1 MESKE
6 PLDNQVE
13 ILVDKRDLVDE
24 QINSINE
31 SNETLEELE
40 KESNKQSSE
49 SLEKSEESLDDITKS
64 SISEHKTQNKK
75 LGKKLWLII
84 TSVFVSIALI
94 AGGIFA
100 VIKSKSN
107 NDNNIE
113 PQSYMVV
120 FKVDDSIYSFS
131 QVNAGEKISK
141 PTTDPVKEGYTFVGW
156 YNDETEWNFET
167 DIVTQNLILTAKFST
182 GFYNVTFKV
191 NDEIYETKKVECGKK
206 VEIPLYEKAGYTIKW
221 YNGEDEWNFENK
233 VTCDLVLTLNQ
244 EPIVYTAT
252 FKADGEVVEIR
263 TFTVEDTVIANIPQV
278 PSKSGYTGV
287 WESYTIKAENIT
299 INAIYTEEEPSD
311 SYVKIRTKQ
320 DLIDYASNVENYTV
334 NARLYS
340 DIDLGG
346 MEWTPIGDKTNKYQ
360 AEFDGNEFK
369 VTNFKITT
377 DRENNGLFGYTL
389 NALIIDLGLENFEI
403 NYNREYDT
411 FAGGLVGTAE
421 KSTITNCYVTGNI
434 TSKTT
439 IVDTSSSSGGLVG
452 YAFNFTTITN
462 SFATG
467 NVYSRTNSG
476 GLIGN
481 AFSNVV
487 VTNCY
492 ATGNITTKASG
503 YGYAGGL
510 IGYAGIVTVENSYST
525 GSVVVNSNVG
535 SYGGGFSG
543 NAQVA
548 TIKNC
553 YATGSVSCENSS
565 REINIGGFTGFASGN
580 TTITN
585 SYATGNVTASINY
598 ADYNTY
604 AGGFVGY
611 ANNNVKLECSYA
623 TGNVSSS
630 LSTYS
635 NYTDSYAGGFIGKY
649 EDTKITNC
657 YRYSGQVITSTKKIG
672 ANASSNGGICKEG
685 TSADMETIWAY
696 VENTWSD
703 EIWNFYIDKNPTLK
717 NIKAEEIKK
726 VTVTFKIGETTYD
739 TKEIILGQKV
749 SKPIYTKNGYTIKWY
764 NESSEWNFDNAVT
777 ADLVLTLYEEVIE
790 YTATF
795 KADGQIVT
803 TRTFT
808 VEDTEIA
815 NIPQVPSKAG
825 YTGAWE
831 SYTIKAENIV
841 VNAKY
846 TAIEYTATF
855 KADGEVVEIRTFTVE
870 DTEIANIPQVP
881 NKAGYT
887 GAWESYTI
895 KAENIVV
902 NSKYTAIEYTATFK
916 ADGVVVETR
925 TFTVEDTEIADVPQ
939 VPSKAGYTGVWENY
953 TIKAENITINAIYTE
968 DEIDDGYVKIR
979 TKQDLIDYASNTNN
993 YTVNARLYEDI
1004 DLGGMEWTPIG
1015 DSLSNA
1021 YKAIFDGNGYKI
1033 TNFKITISRDYNG
1046 FFGYV
1051 KNATIKDLGLES
1063 FEINDYGYVGGL
1075 VGHISYSSIENCYAN
1090 GNIISNSESSDGNI
1104 GVLVGYASNTAI
1116 TNSYA
1121 IGYVTANLEYS
1132 ICSGGL
1138 IGWASD
1144 LSIEN
1149 CYAYVAVNATSNKSD
1164 VYAGSLIGRA
1174 FEVFIVNCFSGGM
1187 VSAISNAGYTP
1198 AAAGG
1203 LVGALYDSEVNNT
1216 YATGNTT
1223 ASSKTGS
1230 SYAGGLIGYVDNSTI
1245 EDSYASGEVIS
1256 GDDAGGLVGY
1266 VYDSTTINNCY
1277 ATGSVTASSDD
1288 SASAGGLVGR
1298 IVDNSTIK
1306 DSYASGEVISKYNAG
1321 GLVGGASDSTITNCY
1336 ATGLITASSDNY
1348 SSAGG
1353 LIGYSTNST
1362 IEDSYASGEVISKY
1376 NAGGLVGGIDDN
1388 STIKDSY
1395 ASGEVISKYNAGG
1408 LVGGASDSTITNC
1421 YATGLITASLD
1432 NYSNAGGLIGYSTN
1446 STIEDSYASGEVIS
1460 EENAGGLVGS
1470 IVDNSTIED
1479 SYASGEVISKEKAG
1493 GLVGVAS
1500 DSTITNCYATGKVTI
1515 SSLEFTNIGG
1525 LVGYISSST
1534 ITNCYALGNV
1544 IVEES
1549 YFDAFVGGL
1558 IGSINNSN
1566 ITNCYRYSGQVIEAN
1581 GGIVCEEGTSA
1592 DMATIWAFVK
1602 STWDSDIWELY
1613 SDKNPTLKFE
1623 NNNDN

>member
-1336 ATGLITASSDNY
+1336 ATGLITAS
-1348 SSAGG
+1348 
-1353 LIGYSTNST
+1353 
-1362 IEDSYASGEVISKY
+1362 
-1376 NAGGLVGGIDDN
+1376 
-1388 STIKDSY
+1388 
-1395 ASGEVISKYNAGG
+1395 
-1408 LVGGASDSTITNC
+1408 
-1421 YATGLITASLD
+1421 LD

>member
-1362 IEDSYASGEVISKY
+1362 IEDSYASGEVIS
-1376 NAGGLVGGIDDN
+1376 
-1388 STIKDSY
+1388 
-1395 ASGEVISKYNAGG
+1395 
-1408 LVGGASDSTITNC
+1408 
-1421 YATGLITASLD
+1421 
-1432 NYSNAGGLIGYSTN
+1432 
-1446 STIEDSYASGEVIS
+1446 